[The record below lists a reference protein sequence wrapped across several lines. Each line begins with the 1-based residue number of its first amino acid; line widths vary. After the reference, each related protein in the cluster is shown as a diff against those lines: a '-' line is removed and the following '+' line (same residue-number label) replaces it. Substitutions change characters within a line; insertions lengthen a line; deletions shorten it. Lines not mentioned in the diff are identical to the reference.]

1 MLKKLLLLGSVLAL
15 TSCDPF
21 EGQLSVKYPFQIK
34 SEDKTMTLA
43 AGDYSAKLKMDGKKQ
58 IELSV
63 KSNGKT
69 HKIEIDL
76 PKKLNLP
83 DNGDFAVSAADL
95 GQSFSAAGTAQ
106 TTASDSELR
115 SGYEQCSYQRREHV
129 CYPTNN
135 GGVICRDEYRTV
147 YGRQFVEYFDRTTL
161 RNLNVNFI
169 HANGALLSNFTG
181 QRSSVERF
189 YRHQGQCY

>member
-1 MLKKLLLLGSVLAL
+1 MKKLLLLGSLLAL

-21 EGQLSVKYPFQIK
+21 EGVLSVKYPFQIK
-34 SEDKTMTLA
+34 TKDKTMTLA
-43 AGDYSAKLKMDGKKQ
+43 AADYSAKLKMDGKKQ

-76 PKKLNLP
+76 PKKLKLP
-83 DNGDFAVSAADL
+83 DNGSFAVTAADL
-95 GQSFSAAGTAQ
+95 GQEFSADGATQ
-106 TTASDSELR
+106 TTVRDSELR

-147 YGRQFVEYFDRTTL
+147 YGRQFVEYFDRTTWQ
-161 RNLNVNFI
+161 NLNVNFI
-169 HANGALLSNFTG
+169 HANGAVLSNFNG
-181 QRSSVERF
+181 QKTSTERF